1 MKTSEDK
8 NVKFKYLF
16 LEYPKCSTCLKA
28 KKWLDD
34 NEIGYEDRHI
44 VEDNPSVQELT
55 QWIKRSGFPIKKF
68 FTTSGMLYK
77 QMNLKDR
84 LSSMSELEQ
93 IEILSTNGML
103 VKRPLIIA
111 DDFVLIG
118 FKEKEWKRLKM

>member
-68 FTTSGMLYK
+68 FNTSGMLYK

-118 FKEKEWKRLKM
+118 LKEKEWKRLKM

>member
-68 FTTSGMLYK
+68 FNFCGMLYK